1 LRESEKSLN
10 QDSWDVVLRIISWGR
25 PGLPCRTSVKVSN
38 SQIIDTSL
46 GKPKAFQVEEDKI
59 LAEVTLSTIYRR
71 MPLIWKGVE
80 EGS

>member
-1 LRESEKSLN
+1 
-10 QDSWDVVLRIISWGR
+10 
-25 PGLPCRTSVKVSN
+25 
-38 SQIIDTSL
+38 L

-80 EGS
+80 EGSLRLYKIIPIKGNHPRTWRECARERVECSLVQKV